1 MKNIADQNQ
10 NQICTTC
17 PRNCKIAR
25 ATQTGFC
32 NEFDT
37 IRIAKII
44 KNFQWEEPCIT
55 GDKGTLAI
63 FFSGCNLCCDYCQ
76 NYEISRGGV
85 GQTYTIDQFC
95 KLIEEN
101 QTSHSSIDLVTP
113 THFSKQL
120 AKCFEKIKLSI
131 PVVWNTNGYETEENI
146 LLVSKFVDVFLTDLK
161 YANDQLGQQFSK
173 CQNYFSKT
181 LPAIKTMCDQKP
193 DILDGEFMKQG
204 VVIRHLVL
212 PGHTK
217 NSFEVLDLIANFFA
231 DRKISL
237 MSQFTPNGK
246 STLNRKLT
254 PIEYKAVVAH
264 MQKLN
269 LTNGYLQ
276 QFDSASELFVPKFGE
291 NV

>member
-1 MKNIADQNQ
+1 MKKSTDQQQSNL
-10 NQICTTC
+10 CTTC
-17 PRNCKIAR
+17 PRNCRISR
-25 ATQTGFC
+25 SGQVGFC
-32 NEFDT
+32 NETDL
-37 IRIAKII
+37 IRVSKII

-63 FFSGCNLCCDYCQ
+63 FFSGCNLRCDYCQ
-76 NYEISRGGV
+76 NYEISRDGV
-85 GQTYTIDQFC
+85 GQTYTVEEFC

-101 QTSHSSIDLVTP
+101 QSSHSSIDLVTP

-120 AKCFEKIKLSI
+120 AKCFEKFKPTI
-131 PVVWNTNGYETEENI
+131 PVVWNTNSYETEENI
-146 LLVSKFVDVFLTDLK
+146 SLVSKFVDVFLADFK

-173 CQNYFSKT
+173 CNDYFSKA
-181 LPAIKTMCDQKP
+181 LPAIKLMCQLKP

-212 PGHTK
+212 PGYTK
-217 NSFEVLDLIANFFA
+217 NSFEVLDQIAEHFEN
-231 DRKISL
+231 RKISL

-246 STLNRKLT
+246 SSLNRKLT

-269 LTNGYLQ
+269 LQNGYLQ
-276 QFDSASELFVPKFGE
+276 QFDSASDCFVPKFGE
-291 NV
+291 NN